1 MQATF
6 NGQPG
11 LLKQMFWDLKVRLEN
26 LVPALIFEQ
35 RTAATTVPM
44 PCGEGSTGE
53 IVLQPWHLPYSP
65 EYSVK
70 GQSKM
75 VYVLRLF
82 EEFVEKSSL
91 RSHSIALRTKLQ
103 CLSLGWLRV
112 HRFQTSS

>member
-11 LLKQMFWDLKVRLEN
+11 LLKQMFWDLKVR
-26 LVPALIFEQ
+26 FEQ